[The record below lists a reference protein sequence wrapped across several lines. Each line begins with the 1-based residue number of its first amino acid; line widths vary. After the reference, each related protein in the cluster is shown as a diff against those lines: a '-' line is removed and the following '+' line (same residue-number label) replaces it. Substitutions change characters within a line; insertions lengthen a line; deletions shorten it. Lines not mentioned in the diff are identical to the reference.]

1 MRSTRIVIPAALL
14 GVLALPAAP
23 AVAAVPAGPAS
34 APVTALAERPCER
47 PGPWVIGT
55 KAVTIR
61 SKATTKSTAVGVLY
75 KGHKFTVH
83 KSSGNWH
90 YITDRTTGVK
100 GWVSGTYVYRDV
112 RICLD

>member
-1 MRSTRIVIPAALL
+1 MRSTRIVIPVTLL
-14 GVLALPAAP
+14 GVLALPATAASAATAAP
-23 AVAAVPAGPAS
+23 VS
-34 APVTALAERPCER
+34 APVTAVAERPCER

-83 KSSGNWH
+83 KTSGNWH